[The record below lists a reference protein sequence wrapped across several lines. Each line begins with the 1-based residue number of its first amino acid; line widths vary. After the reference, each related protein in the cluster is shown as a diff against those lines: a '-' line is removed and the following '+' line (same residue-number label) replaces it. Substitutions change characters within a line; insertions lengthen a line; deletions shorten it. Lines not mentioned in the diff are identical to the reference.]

1 MKKFYCV
8 ICGKCWK
15 FENPKISYLVE
26 KILVLSIFSVS
37 TGMRMKNCLK
47 TKASI
52 SWNSMVQLTIYN
64 YLKYM
69 LEENISQEF
78 RLKSMDEIQEIV

>member
-47 TKASI
+47 TKALI
-52 SWNSMVQLTIYN
+52 S
-64 YLKYM
+64 
-69 LEENISQEF
+69 
-78 RLKSMDEIQEIV
+78 